1 MPGWLISTGDLS
13 FSEEQGRGAGMGSGR
28 RKAGEG
34 TGRRRRGRNCSQD
47 IKPKKII
54 IKKHML
60 SHPATFIL
68 FTSIFISEINIQLS
82 VLALGNK

>member
-1 MPGWLISTGDLS
+1 MPRWLISTGDLS

-47 IKPKKII
+47 IKPKKNNN
-54 IKKHML
+54 KKAHAITP
-60 SHPATFIL
+60 SHIYTFYIH
-68 FTSIFISEINIQLS
+68 IY
-82 VLALGNK
+82 K